1 MKDANGSSVVLRR
14 DTSRSVCSGSIFPGR
29 QDVIVAED
37 VGVLSG
43 LGAPRAD
50 CSSLAM
56 WKADV
61 QLGQDGRAHVHHQT

>member
-1 MKDANGSSVVLRR
+1 M
-14 DTSRSVCSGSIFPGR
+14 
-29 QDVIVAED
+29 AED